1 MKFKMHHDI
10 SKNTLTIPRAALQLS
25 ELADAE
31 ELILHM
37 EPGCVLLARDDL
49 TAAESL
55 GVIRLLSDLAVSLLL
70 QLKQASLAAAEMID
84 SEECGNCDCECC
96 SGLTLPVDL
105 LEQAGIGPDEALR
118 VAAED
123 GKIVI
128 AAAEDSQNDP
138 LNELESHIL
147 FMLVETGIDL
157 DGLRHLLR
165 DEGKQDE

>member
-1 MKFKMHHDI
+1 
-10 SKNTLTIPRAALQLS
+10 
-25 ELADAE
+25 
-31 ELILHM
+31 
-37 EPGCVLLARDDL
+37 
-49 TAAESL
+49 
-55 GVIRLLSDLAVSLLL
+55 
-70 QLKQASLAAAEMID
+70 MID
-84 SEECGNCDCECC
+84 SEECGNCDCESC

-138 LNELESHIL
+138 LNELESHLL